1 MLRRRWVLKTIA
13 MKTIVLERYVLD
25 SLMVD
30 LVGHDRRPAAFLLY
44 LALTRLVGSRSSA
57 AFSLRDLA
65 SATGLSR
72 TAVQRAVRHLKRRG
86 LISARADGPTA
97 APRYAVHRPWVRA
110 RS

>member
-1 MLRRRWVLKTIA
+1 
-13 MKTIVLERYVLD
+13 MKTIVIDRYVLE

-44 LALTRLVGSRSSA
+44 LALVRLA
-57 AFSLRDLA
+57 AGKAGAALSLRDLG

-72 TAVQRAVRHLKRRG
+72 TAVQRAIKHLKRRG
-86 LISARADGPTA
+86 LIATRADGPTA

-110 RS
+110 RG